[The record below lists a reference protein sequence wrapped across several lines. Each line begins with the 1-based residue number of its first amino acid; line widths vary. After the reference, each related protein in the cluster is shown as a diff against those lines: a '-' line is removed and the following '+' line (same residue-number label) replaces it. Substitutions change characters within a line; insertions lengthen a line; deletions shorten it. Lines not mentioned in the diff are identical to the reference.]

1 MIVGRKTLLS
11 RKLLKSTAV
20 TGGMTLISRITGLV
34 RDIVFAHVIGASAG
48 VAADAFYVAF
58 RIPNFFRRI
67 FGEGAFAQAFVPV
80 YAEHQSKASDDERQA
95 FLSSIS
101 GILSSTLLIVTVLGV
116 IAAPLV
122 VTILAPGFLA
132 VPEKYELTVRM
143 LRITFPYLAFISLVA
158 LAAGI
163 LNTHG
168 QFGVPAFTPVLL
180 NLSLIAAALWLA
192 LKIGNA
198 GLA

>member
-1 MIVGRKTLLS
+1 MPLS

-80 YAEHQSKASDDERQA
+80 YVEHQAGATERCKAS
-95 FLSSIS
+95 F
-101 GILSSTLLIVTVLGV
+101 
-116 IAAPLV
+116 
-122 VTILAPGFLA
+122 
-132 VPEKYELTVRM
+132 PEQY
-143 LRITFPYLAFISLVA
+143 
-158 LAAGI
+158 
-163 LNTHG
+163 
-168 QFGVPAFTPVLL
+168 
-180 NLSLIAAALWLA
+180 
-192 LKIGNA
+192 
-198 GLA
+198 